1 MPLWSVDSSS
11 GSTVCQAAQA
21 SSMMAPYASDNAS
34 ITVVPDIN
42 ADAVVYLLWYMVHVS
57 YNCRW
62 QLLPAPPDLTIDSCS
77 CSWRL
82 APALTCAS
90 LPEHTLVAPNEAY
103 HLHTDTTAEIYSG
116 SSMEVIAILSE
127 CSSASMLLSGV
138 LQADVDTKV
147 HGACMQ
153 WSCIVLAGSSHA

>member
-1 MPLWSVDSSS
+1 MLCLLLTVLPYHRVAGLGLRLYAQQCHTLLLGRLLLTWQHDTATLLLLTWEHDTALRTVTAPSSSARVTVLPGASGVPLWSVDSSS

-62 QLLPAPPDLTIDSCS
+62 QLLPPP
-77 CSWRL
+77 
-82 APALTCAS
+82 
-90 LPEHTLVAPNEAY
+90 
-103 HLHTDTTAEIYSG
+103 
-116 SSMEVIAILSE
+116 
-127 CSSASMLLSGV
+127 
-138 LQADVDTKV
+138 
-147 HGACMQ
+147 
-153 WSCIVLAGSSHA
+153 